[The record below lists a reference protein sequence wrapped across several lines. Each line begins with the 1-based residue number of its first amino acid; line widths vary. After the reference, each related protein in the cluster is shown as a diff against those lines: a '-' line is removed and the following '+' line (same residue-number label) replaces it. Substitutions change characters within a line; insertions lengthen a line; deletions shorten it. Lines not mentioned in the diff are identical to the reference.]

1 MAEETTI
8 LQSGILSNFVFPFLL
23 VFFLV
28 FAILEKTKVLGDGKK
43 QINALTALVIGLIF
57 IGAVYPK
64 IVVGKLT
71 LFLAVALVLIFVI
84 LLTFGFIFGDIGK
97 VFESFGWMKYVL
109 GITLLVGIVGAVIWA
124 TGLHTVIIEFFTSG
138 NSTGSQFLSNAV
150 LLIVI
155 IIAVAIVMKNGAKA
169 KA

>member
-28 FAILEKTKVLGDGKK
+28 FAILEKTKILGDGKK

-57 IGAVYPK
+57 MGAVYPK

-71 LFLAVALVLIFVI
+71 LFLAVALVIIFVT
-84 LLTFGFIFGDIGK
+84 LLTLGFIFGDFSK
-97 VFESFGWMKYVL
+97 VFETLPWLKLVFA
-109 GITLLVGIVGAVIWA
+109 ITMLVGIVGAVIWA
-124 TGLHTVIIEFFTSG
+124 TGLHTGILDFFTSG
-138 NSTGSQFLSNAV
+138 DNTANQFLSNAV
-150 LLIVI
+150 LVIVVI
-155 IIAVAIVMKNGAKA
+155 AAVAIVIKKEAKA
-169 KA
+169 K